1 VHLDHGIGR
10 YLGRTVIA
18 GSRGPQD
25 VLTLE
30 YADGDRLYVP
40 MDQLHLVQRYV
51 AFGSRAPA
59 LHKLGG
65 MAWGRAKVQAFV
77 GAWTY
82 AKGLLDVQAKRMAL
96 PGFAYSADHPWQR
109 EFEAAFPFRETRDQ
123 AVATAEVKRN
133 MEDPRPMDRLLM
145 GDVGY
150 GKTEVAM
157 RAAFKAVMDHKQVAV
172 LVPTTIL
179 AFQHHRTFA
188 ARLQPFPVQI
198 EMLTR
203 FQSEAEQ
210 RRVMDA
216 VAHGRVDVVIGTH
229 RLLSGDVQ
237 FKDLGLVVVD
247 EEQRFGVQDK
257 ERLKR
262 WRTQT
267 DVLTLSATP
276 IPRTLY
282 LSLVGARELSVLA
295 IPPENRHPV
304 ETQVVEED
312 DKALAQWVL
321 RELERGG
328 QVYLVH
334 NRVRSIFKVA
344 QRLSR
349 LVPEAR
355 VGVAHGRMGEAEL
368 EQVMMAFIE
377 GRMDVL
383 VTTTIIESGI
393 DIPNANTLIVRQAE
407 AFGLADLYQLRGRV
421 GRFDRKA
428 YAYLVVSKGG
438 VLSAEARR
446 RLEAMCEHAALGSG
460 FRIAMED
467 LKIRG
472 AGNLLGLEQSGHIS
486 AVGFDLYCRLLREAV
501 ARMRGRETGD
511 RAQQQV
517 EGRGS
522 KVEGIC
528 PSTFHLPPSTLSA
541 TIHHPRSRTLFTW
554 TVGIALSCCLMV
566 DPVWAETVNRMM
578 AIVEEDVIT
587 EADVAAQMHTLLA
600 DAREEPADE
609 ATAGAMRQAILR
621 RLIEQRLLL
630 QEAKRSGIIVESEE
644 VLDRLEDIRGQF
656 DSEDA
661 FRNGLEESGMSEE
674 QLKGQIREALIV
686 QRWVDE
692 RVRSTITV
700 SPQDVA
706 EERTA
711 HPEPPHSGEQARLR
725 HLLIRA
731 REGRSEE
738 EAKRLADEAHRR
750 LREGA
755 SFAELAKRD
764 SEDAHK
770 DDGGA
775 MGWVAQEELL
785 PELQAAVQAL
795 KVGEPSAPI
804 RTKLGFHLVVVEER
818 RAGATLAE
826 ADVVQYI
833 RQRLYQR
840 KFQEAMT
847 RRLDELTRKAYI
859 HILEQ

>member
-1 VHLDHGIGR
+1 MSAYCLLLTSLLMDVLECCRLYVGQPHSPERLVEELLRLEYRRVEEVADGGEVARHGGIVDVFPATFEAPLRVELDHERIVSLRSVNPKTAETLDRHTMVVVLSPRLHPRAFLGPPPSPITPAPDLEHAVPEWLQVPFEATLDLEPGTYVVHLDHGIGR
-10 YLGRTVIA
+10 SLGRTVIA

-25 VLTLE
+25 VLMLE

-51 AFGSRAPA
+51 AFGSRAPV

-65 MAWGRAKVQAFV
+65 AAWGRAKVQAFV

-96 PGFAYSADHPWQR
+96 PGFAFSADQPWQR
-109 EFEAAFPFRETRDQ
+109 DFEAAFPFRETRDQ
-123 AVATAEVKRN
+123 AVATAEVKRS

-157 RAAFKAVMDHKQVAV
+157 RAAFKAVMDHQQVAV

-179 AFQHHRTFA
+179 AFQHHRTFT
-188 ARLQPFPVQI
+188 ARMQAFPIQV

-203 FQSEAEQ
+203 FQSDAEQ

-216 VAHGRVDVVIGTH
+216 VAHGRVDIVIGTH
-229 RLLSGDVQ
+229 RLLSGDVR
-237 FKDLGLVVVD
+237 FKELGLVVVD

-282 LSLVGARELSVLA
+282 LALTGARELSVLA

-304 ETQVVEED
+304 DTQVMEED
-312 DKALAQWVL
+312 DRALKQWVL
-321 RELERGG
+321 RELDRGG

-334 NRVRSIFKVA
+334 NRVRSIFRVA
-344 QRLSR
+344 QRLSH

-355 VGVAHGRMGEAEL
+355 VGVAHGRMQEAEL

-393 DIPNANTLIVRQAE
+393 DIPNANTLIVQQAE

-472 AGNLLGLEQSGHIS
+472 AGNLLGLEQSGHVS

-501 ARMRGRETGD
+501 ARLRGRETGD
-511 RAQQQV
+511 
-517 EGRGS
+517 GRQ
-522 KVEGIC
+522 
-528 PSTFHLPPSTLSA
+528 
-541 TIHHPRSRTLFTW
+541 
-554 TVGIALSCCLMV
+554 
-566 DPVWAETVNRMM
+566 ETR
-578 AIVEEDVIT
+578 DK
-587 EADVAAQMHTLLA
+587 
-600 DAREEPADE
+600 R
-609 ATAGAMRQAILR
+609 
-621 RLIEQRLLL
+621 
-630 QEAKRSGIIVESEE
+630 QEA
-644 VLDRLEDIRGQF
+644 
-656 DSEDA
+656 
-661 FRNGLEESGMSEE
+661 
-674 QLKGQIREALIV
+674 
-686 QRWVDE
+686 
-692 RVRSTITV
+692 RVR
-700 SPQDVA
+700 
-706 EERTA
+706 
-711 HPEPPHSGEQARLR
+711 G
-725 HLLIRA
+725 
-731 REGRSEE
+731 
-738 EAKRLADEAHRR
+738 
-750 LREGA
+750 
-755 SFAELAKRD
+755 
-764 SEDAHK
+764 
-770 DDGGA
+770 
-775 MGWVAQEELL
+775 
-785 PELQAAVQAL
+785 
-795 KVGEPSAPI
+795 
-804 RTKLGFHLVVVEER
+804 
-818 RAGATLAE
+818 
-826 ADVVQYI
+826 
-833 RQRLYQR
+833 
-840 KFQEAMT
+840 
-847 RRLDELTRKAYI
+847 
-859 HILEQ
+859 